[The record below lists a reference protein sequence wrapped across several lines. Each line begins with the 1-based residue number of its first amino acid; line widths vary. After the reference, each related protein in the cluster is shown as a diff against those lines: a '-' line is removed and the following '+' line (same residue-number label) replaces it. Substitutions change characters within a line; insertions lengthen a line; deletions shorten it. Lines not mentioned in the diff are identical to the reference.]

1 MGETLLS
8 GTPSASDGDPRH
20 ATTPAGRSA
29 RSEFGGRSDPEV
41 DLDSPTM
48 LQRGGSRPL
57 HSGRNPGYVAATFL
71 RSLGRHVTVAGIA
84 ALVLV
89 LGSCSWVSGIF
100 GGEDASTAKTISVFD
115 IQSGQCFNPPA
126 TVESEIPELAVIPCD
141 QGHLQE
147 SYAIVDYVIADGAP
161 DSFPGQSA
169 LTSFAEGACAEAFLD
184 YVGISYLDS
193 SLYYTYLL
201 PSARSWEQ
209 SDRKIV
215 CFVTTTG
222 ETLTASVAGSKR

>member
-1 MGETLLS
+1 MARFLLS
-8 GTPSASDGDPRH
+8 P
-20 ATTPAGRSA
+20 
-29 RSEFGGRSDPEV
+29 
-41 DLDSPTM
+41 
-48 LQRGGSRPL
+48 
-57 HSGRNPGYVAATFL
+57 
-71 RSLGRHVTVAGIA
+71 GRHLVVIA
-84 ALVLV
+84 VLLLAL
-89 LGSCSWVSGIF
+89 GGCSWVSGIF
-100 GGEDASTAKTISVFD
+100 GGQDSSAAKTISVFD
-115 IQSGQCFNPPA
+115 IKAGQCFNPPA
-126 TVESEIPELAVIPCD
+126 GVESEIPELTVVACD

-147 SYAIVDYVIADGAP
+147 SYAIVDYAIAAGAP

-209 SDRKIV
+209 SDRKII